1 MNLGTTLSIP
11 ALLGSHLATMLDSQG
26 SAQSSAGGHLPPSLA
41 IVLGHGSGLRQGL
54 ASDRCRSGHLPVL
67 CRGNHW
73 RLGFLLELVQSLQK
87 RPIRV

>member
-11 ALLGSHLATMLDSQG
+11 ALLGSHLATM
-26 SAQSSAGGHLPPSLA
+26 AGFTGKCAEVGRGHLPPSLA
-41 IVLGHGSGLRQGL
+41 VLLGHGSGLHQGL

-67 CRGNHW
+67 RRGNHR

-87 RPIRV
+87 RPVRV